1 LLTQNV
7 LIIVYG
13 LSPWLCQIYQWL
25 ATLLWKYKDR
35 CWHSLEHQYCRSHYC
50 CSFGISKAVNSK
62 YSCCGWEVNIA
73 ILIASA
79 LSIIRL
85 YEIQDKWSMLTFNP
99 KLQQM
104 FLSIRLILLKA
115 VTKWV
120 DYCLWNLTT
129 IDMKDLC
136 LTFKGIHFFILLMI
150 RANLFKVA
158 VSYHY

>member
-1 LLTQNV
+1 MLTQNV

-35 CWHSLEHQYCRSHYC
+35 CWHSLDHQYCRSHYC

-79 LSIIRL
+79 LSIDNW
-85 YEIQDKWSMLTFNP
+85 YEIQDKCYIIMFNP
-99 KLQQM
+99 KMQQY
-104 FLSIRLILLKA
+104 FWSIWLILLKA
-115 VTKWV
+115 VTEWV
-120 DYCLWNLTT
+120 DYWIWNLTT
-129 IDMKDLC
+129 IDRKDLC
-136 LTFKGIHFFILLMI
+136 LTFKRMQFLILL
-150 RANLFKVA
+150 
-158 VSYHY
+158 